1 VRVPGELKRRGQFH
15 AGQRFAGCL
24 GVKQFAYCPGVGRRG
39 VRRHC
44 PCRRGRRA
52 DRFGGDRPG
61 KHVKIKSTALIGSGM
76 AQACHITAITG
87 SIGNPGN
94 ATLAAVP
101 TTYDGGPAYEVPVGP
116 SGAIFVSRG
125 ATPLL
130 LKVDYQGNDGRVA
143 TFSGYNAGTI
153 TVPPAAETLDGSKYG
168 L

>member
-1 VRVPGELKRRGQFH
+1 
-15 AGQRFAGCL
+15 
-24 GVKQFAYCPGVGRRG
+24 
-39 VRRHC
+39 
-44 PCRRGRRA
+44 
-52 DRFGGDRPG
+52 
-61 KHVKIKSTALIGSGM
+61 M